1 MPISHG
7 YIWPGQQKSARD
19 TFNVYAMADSTL
31 ILLASRS
38 VNVETGQ
45 AKHAEYQL
53 FFSVSCTEFYYY
65 DLVTSLTPTLERV
78 LADHPTKQTQVK
90 SVAGLNIP
98 VKAGELI
105 GRIGGSKTEFPCWCL
120 S

>member
-1 MPISHG
+1 MTHLDLATSMTPTPKPPRSVSLRILVIAVSV
-7 YIWPGQQKSARD
+7 A
-19 TFNVYAMADSTL
+19 L

-105 GRIGGSKTEFPCWCL
+105 GRIGGQT
-120 S
+120 